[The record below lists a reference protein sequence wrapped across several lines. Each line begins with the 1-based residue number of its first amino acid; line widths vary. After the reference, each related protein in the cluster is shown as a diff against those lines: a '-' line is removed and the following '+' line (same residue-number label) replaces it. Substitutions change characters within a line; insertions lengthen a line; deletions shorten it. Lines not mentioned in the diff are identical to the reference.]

1 MKKFNPLSSIY
12 FYAGA
17 KGRPTANLIAAA
29 ETRVSSEATR
39 PKNPDRGWLSRAIKS
54 FRIERANV

>member
-17 KGRPTANLIAAA
+17 KGRSAVLNLIAAA

-39 PKNPDRGWLSRAIKS
+39 SKTPTAVVPSNKAIPDRT
-54 FRIERANV
+54 NV